1 MFRQWKLKNS
11 LTKFHKINLKNSSI
25 FCGNSLKCHSIL
37 TKQIRN
43 IKIRWWNI
51 NKPSSCIAIK
61 IKRSWKAILPWL
73 KNKRRIRNRK
83 MKITFMISKIAL
95 SKYFQTQWKLSL
107 EESSLILVIL
117 RILSFTFWTWWNLAF
132 FMILP
137 VKIRRGLRYFQC
149 GTARNTHIKWRFP
162 TQSKRKMANS
172 T

>member
-1 MFRQWKLKNS
+1 MFSQRKLKNS
-11 LTKFHKINLKNSSI
+11 LIKFHKINLRNSSM
-25 FCGNSLKCHSIL
+25 FCGNFLKCHSIL

-95 SKYFQTQWKLSL
+95 SKYFQTQWKLCL
-107 EESSLILVIL
+107 AESSLIREIS
-117 RILSFTFWTWWNLAF
+117 RNLSFTFWRWWNLTYLR
-132 FMILP
+132 ILP
-137 VKIRRGLRYFQC
+137 DKIKRGLRYFQC
-149 GTARNTHIKWRFP
+149 GTARNTRIKWRFP
-162 TQSKRKMANS
+162 TQSKRKMGNS